1 MITGMSEVTQDPEK
15 AGNALKVLSLRLR
28 GMKGALEE
36 LGEETDENVENISKM
51 QGQILNMTKGKVNI
65 FDSTGNFKSTYEIMQ
80 GIAQVWDDLSSI
92 DQADLLETIAGKH
105 RANDV
110 AALLSNW
117 ENVEAAVKSASE
129 AEGSAAKEN
138 AKYIDSIQ
146 GRLDKL
152 TTVWQSFANTFMSS
166 DLLKGAISGLT
177 KFVEILES
185 LIDNFGLLGTAG
197 LGTLGTGIFKY
208 FTKFKDNFKD
218 VADVVDIVDDAVET
232 IDNVGDVVEN
242 VAEVASNA
250 TGAMVNLGGA
260 TGKTT
265 GAFKAFMKTPMGIAS
280 AIGVAVAAISLLYN
294 WYKKTKEEA
303 SKLRQEAIEASDEF
317 LDSALSFEKAYIK
330 YSGKTNLT
338 VEEEEELESAIK
350 GTVDALGDKSSALQ
364 SAVNS
369 SNDYVASLEAIKNAE
384 LEAAKNAAEEKRDKA
399 AEELR
404 EAAIGW
410 ESWDG
415 SEVNIEVTGE
425 AEGKA
430 KEIAKTMGSEFVKS
444 QHVSVAR
451 SPQAIESVTL
461 RLSGEASTED
471 IVKYYN
477 FLKDYQKELEVAGLE
492 NTKIYQKVESAIG
505 DMSEAI
511 SVYTD
516 GVYEAVKAN
525 YQLDNGIPKT
535 TEDYLEMREAVLRD
549 EKLRDFSIDKK
560 MAIINTLDSEYKQIF
575 DLSSAE
581 VQARKFIGI
590 INGYGDGTKDG
601 TDEIGTVESFINM
614 RTAVNNNECSV
625 GEYLSQFDKI
635 NEMTENWSDEEKELL
650 NSSFGFDTDTIKHQY
665 EEMQNFLRRQI
676 DTPSISMPNSISVGA
691 PSGVGVPRRGTTVT
705 KAVAKDNGIDIA
717 EINRNVERAKLNID
731 YFLDSLTADELAAV
745 ISIRTEIDWENSSAE
760 DIRKQIQDQ
769 AAFIRAMD
777 FSIAID
783 IEAEGIE
790 SLNTAMAESVSG
802 AGLSSESIK
811 ALKSRYSELASEG
824 YDLSSMFEETS
835 NGIHLNREAVNE
847 LEKTL
852 ASKKL
857 SETDSNLKVLKDRYD
872 ELTDEIKNC
881 TDAGERANLYN
892 EQQEVA
898 RKINDLATLAS
909 QYEGLTSAYQDWQ
922 NVESSGS
929 ERDMYESVIEGFEN
943 IGDEIS
949 RGWYDDGTIKFL
961 ELMTGKTD
969 LAGQSVSELKK
980 IWKGLDKNIKNTS
993 YSVKDFFTT
1002 DDDGN
1007 ATSTGVY
1014 NFLRALEELEKS
1026 DTKSSVL
1033 GKTFKEIEGIEK
1045 LVQRDKNGKII
1056 KFDFDVVGGDKAI
1069 ADALGVS
1076 EELVQIMQRAA
1087 DDAGFVVTLD
1097 GSYTQLA
1104 DLKTSAEEANGTL
1117 KKLKSEGLDKL
1128 KDVDLNFDFGA
1139 NNLQDLNT
1147 QLEKATSVLDK
1158 FRNKDGTINMK
1169 AEGAE
1174 EALEIAS
1181 YFTATL
1187 DKLTE
1192 PVYMQIETNEV
1203 EKDLQKPLEKMQE
1216 FERLTKEK
1224 HQLALTGDTKGLKK
1238 VEKEMDGIAKEI
1250 EGLDKETK
1258 IKLGIEGLTTEEIK
1272 SKLEK
1277 GEIEIPATVDIQL
1290 EISDDIKDM
1299 RLMMMNQ
1306 LGLISDEQLKLELQY
1321 DVDYSAVEDY
1331 TPEQQKAVVE
1341 FFAEHS
1347 EVDKYSPEDKEA
1359 LVKLIAKKE
1368 NPDDWKIEDVDAVIK
1383 YYADD
1388 EQIKDWSPEEKKA
1401 YAKYLVDGGEVEGW
1415 SPEAKDAFV
1424 KYLVDGGDP
1433 DKFDPDDKESW
1444 VVYKKDSSIPDSYNP
1459 NNPVALVTFN
1469 KDSSAVDNYNPPNYD
1484 RFVTYYVKKAFTNGA
1499 KAGKKALEDRFGF
1512 VNGTANSD
1520 GSAFVGGTFGK
1531 AYKQGDWGVKKTTNA
1546 LTGELGQELVVYGNR
1561 YWTVGDN
1568 GAEFT
1573 TIPKGAIVF
1582 NHKQTEELF
1591 ANGKVTSNGG
1601 RGTVFANG
1609 TAFVQGTAFGHGSGG
1624 GEEPEVESY
1633 KAGSSSESKFEDT
1646 IDWIETILDRAERA
1660 IDKYEKQSENVYK
1673 TWAKRNKSLEKE
1685 IAEVDNTISLYE
1697 QAKNKYLSEA
1707 NAIVLPENYKNK
1719 VRNGSLSIED
1729 FKGENDEKLVEKIK
1743 NYQDLYEKYLDCI
1756 DKIDELKETEA
1767 SLYSQRFDNVQS
1779 EYDNLLQG
1787 FDHTQSMLDEYI
1799 SQSEAKGQIVSK
1811 NYYSALIDNEEDRIN
1826 TLKQEQAAL
1835 INARDEAVANGEF
1848 DKYSEDWYRMCA
1860 EIDDV
1865 TQSIESGTTSL
1876 IEYGNAIRDIE
1887 WETFDLIQERI
1898 SAVTDEADFLIELM
1912 SNKKLFDE
1920 DSGELTNEGKATMGL
1935 HGQNYNTLMY
1945 QADLAGEE
1953 AERLKQQLA
1962 SAPYN
1967 SALEERYREM
1977 IALQQEYIL
1986 AAEDEKNAI
1995 RDLVEE
2001 GIEYELDALQERI
2014 GLYNDALESQRDL
2027 YEYSKKVEEQ
2037 TKEIALLEKQ
2047 IAAYQGDNSEESQAK
2062 IQELKVSL
2070 EEARDNLEETEYDK
2084 FISDTSALLDNL
2096 YIEYETILNQRM
2108 DNTDALISEM
2118 IAEIN
2123 ADASLIGNTITENA
2137 NTVGYI
2143 LSDKMESVWNSSTT
2157 DINGVIAEYG
2167 DKFSTIQSATKLV
2180 LDDIK
2185 SSVNSMVTHLDQEA
2199 QKKTD
2204 TPKTQPS
2211 SVVNPTGNKPSTQTP
2226 AVTPNSGKPALT
2238 EDKLKGI
2245 AAAIW
2250 VYGSK
2255 AGWEDD
2261 PTRKN
2266 KLTNKLGAANAKKV
2280 QKYINDLSAS
2290 GKLTSYWYDNKLKL
2304 ADYSYNAF
2312 KSGAKK
2318 IDESQLAWTQ
2328 EKGQEYI
2335 VRPSDGAI
2343 LTPVAKGD
2351 SVLTAQASNNIW
2363 QMANSPAEFIKDNLN
2378 LGSASVPNN
2387 STVQNS
2393 YTQHL
2398 DKVVFSFPNV
2408 KNYDEM
2414 LSAMQK
2420 DPNFERLVESMSIGK
2435 LAGKS
2440 SLAKGKAIR

>member
-152 TTVWQSFANTFMSS
+152 TTVWQSFANTFMET
-166 DLLKGAISGLT
+166 DFLKGAISGLT
-177 KFVEILES
+177 TFVEIVEKLV
-185 LIDNFGLLGTAG
+185 DNV
-197 LGTLGTGIFKY
+197 GTLGTIGLGAGLFNIIKNLTNLKAWKNLAIFSALPGELK
-208 FTKFKDNFKD
+208 T
-218 VADVVDIVDDAVET
+218 V
-232 IDNVGDVVEN
+232 
-242 VAEVASNA
+242 
-250 TGAMVNLGGA
+250 GGA
-260 TGKTT
+260 FRAFGYDLKT
-265 GAFKAFMKTPMGIAS
+265 FIKTPA
-280 AIGVAVAAISLLYN
+280 GVATSIGLVVAALGLAYN
-294 WYKKTKEEA
+294 AYKKTKEEA
-303 SKLRQEAIEASDEF
+303 SKARQATIQASDEF
-317 LDSALSFEKAYIK
+317 LDSASSFEQAYIK

-338 VEEEEELESAIK
+338 AEEEAELESAIK

-364 SAVNS
+364 SVVNS
-369 SNDYVASLEAIKNAE
+369 SNDYIASLEAITKAE
-384 LEAAKNAAEEKRDKA
+384 LKEADRKAKEKKEA
-399 AEELR
+399 VKKELE
-404 EAAIGW
+404 EAAIGY
-410 ESWDG
+410 ESFDG
-415 SEVNIEVTGE
+415 SEVDIKFGSSSSQDLSETNE
-425 AEGKA
+425 AIK
-430 KEIAKTMGSEFVKS
+430 IAKDIGRDYYKVIKS
-444 QHVSVAR
+444 GKDNQISNFTLTLNGNSSIDEIVDYYYTLIKIQSKLLDPDINLGD
-451 SPQAIESVTL
+451 SPEYEKITTAIN
-461 RLSGEASTED
+461 
-471 IVKYYN
+471 KM
-477 FLKDYQKELEVAGLE
+477 KDAVDA
-492 NTKIYQKVESAIG
+492 
-505 DMSEAI
+505 
-511 SVYTD
+511 YTS
-516 GVYEAVKAN
+516 GVYDAAKAQ
-525 YQLDNGIPKT
+525 YQLSNGIPKT
-535 TEDYLEMREAVLRD
+535 TEDYLKMREAILRSDDIKVL
-549 EKLRDFSIDKK
+549 SIDAKNTL
-560 MAIINTLDSEYKQIF
+560 ANTLDSEYKQIF

-635 NEMTENWSDEEKELL
+635 NEMTESWSDEEKELL
-650 NSSFGFDTDTIKHQY
+650 NSSFGLDTDTIKHQY
-665 EEMQNFLRRQI
+665 SEMSDYLLRLFKPRKMSKG
-676 DTPSISMPNSISVGA
+676 DTLYSYASE
-691 PSGVGVPRRGTTVT
+691 VT
-705 KAVAKDNGIDIA
+705 ADK
-717 EINRNVERAKLNID
+717 ERAQLNIEE
-731 YFLDSLTADELAAV
+731 FLKGLTADELAAV
-745 ISIRTEIDWENSSAE
+745 ISIRTEIDWENSSTE
-760 DIRKQIQDQ
+760 DIRKQIQDK

-1238 VEKEMDGIAKEI
+1238 VEKEMDGIAKEL

-1531 AYKQGDWGVKKTTNA
+1531 AYKQGDWGVRKTTNA

-1799 SQSEAKGQIVSK
+1799 SQAEAKGQIVSK

-1986 AAEDEKNAI
+1986 SAEDEKNAI

-2037 TKEIALLEKQ
+2037 TKEITSLEKQ